1 MSQYKLIYKQLPMT
15 QEVKY
20 DEYDR
25 PTHSILY
32 ATVNEIDIGIN
43 VSHKWDSPMSP
54 EAAYKLVME
63 AYTIKLKKTDR
74 GKICDKSQVY
84 KKARPMRDITRQCIF
99 LGRVGEDVE
108 LGTRSLY

>member
-1 MSQYKLIYKQLPMT
+1 MSEYKLVYNMLPIV

-32 ATVNEIDIGIN
+32 ATVNGIDIGIN
-43 VSHKWDSPMSP
+43 VSHKWDSSMSP

-63 AYTIKLKKTDR
+63 AYTIKSKKTDR

-84 KKARPMRDITRQCIF
+84 KEARPMRNITRQCIF
-99 LGRVGEDVE
+99 LGRV
-108 LGTRSLY
+108 S